1 MYLQKFSE
9 DNLSTCY
16 TNVTLAFGLNVRNI
30 PEKINTGLTHHSAAT
45 VVLLYTD

>member
-1 MYLQKFSE
+1 MYHQKFSE

-30 PEKINTGLTHHSAAT
+30 PEKINTDLTHHSAAT